1 MPDFTAIEIEA
12 EEIASPLTTGFLD
25 DVRTLVTGALFSA
38 AVAVVGTVLF
48 TLALTIAVV
57 GSPLI
62 VAAVAYAVLRHRR
75 AARIRSWTTFRP
87 ATS

>member
-12 EEIASPLTTGFLD
+12 EEIVSPLTTSFLD
-25 DVRTLVTGALFSA
+25 DVRTLVTGALFTA

-62 VAAVAYAVLRHRR
+62 AAALAYAVLRRR
-75 AARIRSWTTFRP
+75 SAARVRSVTAFG
-87 ATS
+87 AV